1 MRLAALALVALV
13 ALASQDGP
21 VDLFNGKDLSG
32 WVVVN
37 KAEWAVEEGLLTL
50 TGKGGNGWLR
60 TEKKFKDFELSLE
73 WKTTAE
79 KYDSGI
85 FFRALEPGDPWPKTA
100 IQINLLK
107 GKEGQGV
114 GLKDAPGKP
123 ELIKAGDWN
132 LFVLRV
138 QGKSVKLSVNGKD
151 AWTAEEP
158 SMREGFIGLQAE
170 GVRFQFR
177 HIRLATLKSD

>member
-1 MRLAALALVALV
+1 MRLIALALIVF
-13 ALASQDGP
+13 ASQEGP
-21 VDLFNGKDLSG
+21 VELFNGKDLSG
-32 WVVVN
+32 WTVMN

-60 TEKKFKDFELSLE
+60 SEKKYKDFELSVD
-73 WKTTAE
+73 WKTTAD

-100 IQINLLK
+100 FQINLLK
-107 GKEGQGV
+107 GREGQGA

-123 ELIKAGDWN
+123 DLIKAGDWN
-132 LFVLRV
+132 QFVLRV
-138 QGKSVKLSVNGKD
+138 QGKGVKLSINGKD

-177 HIRLATLKSD
+177 NIRLATLKPE